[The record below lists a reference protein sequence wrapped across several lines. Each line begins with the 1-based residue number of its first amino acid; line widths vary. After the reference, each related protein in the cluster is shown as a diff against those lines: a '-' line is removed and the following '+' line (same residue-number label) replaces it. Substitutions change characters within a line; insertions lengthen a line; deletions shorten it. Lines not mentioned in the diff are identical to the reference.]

1 MTTSPNSNPV
11 KRYLIKCKYGEIIY
25 SYGTSDYAE
34 MVKLV
39 TRYATQPDIKYVSME
54 TYYVTQGINDELNK
68 RQKEDNRQKTVGIK
82 P

>member
-1 MTTSPNSNPV
+1 
-11 KRYLIKCKYGEIIY
+11 
-25 SYGTSDYAE
+25 